1 MHLSQDIKPI
11 SYLKAKTADVINS
24 VNENQRTIIIT
35 QNGEAKAVVQ
45 DIKTYENLQNSLNL
59 LKLIVQSENDIE
71 NNEVLEQDKMFE
83 NLEQKLFGQFNIA
96 KKIFFEIKKE
106 CANLH
111 YFPQRKRVVPELQQ
125 IGILKYR
132 EIIHERWRIIFK
144 IDNTKV
150 YVLLVVD
157 SRRNLED
164 ILFQRLIDKK

>member
-1 MHLSQDIKPI
+1 MKQFEVIWTKNAQFDLESIIEYIKI
-11 SYLKAKTADVINS
+11 DS
-24 VNENQRTIIIT
+24 V
-35 QNGEAKAVVQ
+35 
-45 DIKTYENLQNSLNL
+45 
-59 LKLIVQSENDIE
+59 
-71 NNEVLEQDKMFE
+71 
-83 NLEQKLFGQFNIA
+83 NIA
-96 KKIFFEIKKE
+96 KKIFFEIKEE

-111 YFPQRKRVVPELQQ
+111 YFPERKRVVPELQQ

-132 EIIHERWRIIFK
+132 EIIHERYRIIFK

>member
-1 MHLSQDIKPI
+1 MKKFEVIWTKNAQFDLESIIEYIKI
-11 SYLKAKTADVINS
+11 DS
-24 VNENQRTIIIT
+24 V
-35 QNGEAKAVVQ
+35 
-45 DIKTYENLQNSLNL
+45 
-59 LKLIVQSENDIE
+59 
-71 NNEVLEQDKMFE
+71 
-83 NLEQKLFGQFNIA
+83 NIA
-96 KKIFFEIKKE
+96 KKIFFEIKNE
-106 CANLH
+106 CANLQ

>member
-1 MHLSQDIKPI
+1 MKNFE
-11 SYLKAKTADVINS
+11 VIWTKNAQFDLES
-24 VNENQRTIIIT
+24 II
-35 QNGEAKAVVQ
+35 EY
-45 DIKTYENLQNSLNL
+45 IKTDS
-59 LKLIVQSENDIE
+59 V
-71 NNEVLEQDKMFE
+71 
-83 NLEQKLFGQFNIA
+83 NIA
-96 KKIFFEIKKE
+96 KKIFFEIKEE

-111 YFPQRKRVVPELQQ
+111 YFPERKRVVPELQQ

-132 EIIHERWRIIFK
+132 EIIHERYRIIFK